1 MVHGIPSCPA
11 IDPLRFEE
19 CAFVFPDAK
28 GKRADRVSLGTVW
41 RNGSIE
47 IIVKS

>member
-19 CAFVFPDAK
+19 CAFVFLGAK
-28 GKRADRVSLGTVW
+28 GKRVDGVPLGIVW
-41 RNGSIE
+41 GNGSIE